1 MPSILS
7 RSLFPAG
14 IALYKR
20 AFPALAILA
29 LTGCALFPASKN
41 DHPLVDKN
49 EERYFEMTERL
60 SQQDAKIAQLT
71 SRLEAM
77 NGGAKPA
84 EKAPV
89 AKAKPQGKGNVSAE
103 PRTITA
109 DDGDPLAPL
118 SENTVATSK
127 TESMHSYF
135 EGNRLLEQGKYDLA
149 LGSFRDFLKAS
160 PDHVYADRA
169 QFQIAE
175 AHFLNKD
182 YGLVVV
188 ATNLLESRYPYSFKV
203 PESILKRALSFEG
216 LGQKDPARNVLKDLI
231 KRYPESPSA
240 KVAVAKLAELGGD
253 SSAPPMLQ

>member
-1 MPSILS
+1 MAFS
-7 RSLFPAG
+7 
-14 IALYKR
+14 ALTM
-20 AFPALAILA
+20 LT

-77 NGGAKPA
+77 NGQAKPA
-84 EKAPV
+84 KKAPV
-89 AKAKPQGKGNVSAE
+89 AKAKPPVEREQAS
-103 PRTITA
+103 ITA
-109 DDGDPLAPL
+109 EDGDPLAPI

-127 TESMHSYF
+127 HESMHAYF
-135 EGNRLLEQGKYDLA
+135 EGTRLLEQGKYDLA
-149 LGSFRDFLKAS
+149 LGQFREFLKSA
-160 PDHVYADRA
+160 PEHVYADRA

-203 PESILKRALSFEG
+203 PESIYKRGLSFEG
-216 LGQKDPARNVLKDLI
+216 LGQKDPARNVFKDLV
-231 KRYPESPSA
+231 KRYPESPAA
-240 KVAVAKLAELGGD
+240 KLAVAKLTELGGD
-253 SSAPPMLQ
+253 SSAPPLLQ